1 MNALLAAALLSC
13 MQGEARCVLSDQG
26 PIKRLYIC
34 GIVYDGRGEPVNFS
48 FRGIDGRYSVS
59 IAPEC
64 RDA

>member
-26 PIKRLYIC
+26 PINRLYIC
-34 GIVYDGRGEPVNFS
+34 GIVYDGRGEPINFS
-48 FRGIDGRYSVS
+48 CRGIDGRYSVS

-64 RDA
+64 RNA